1 MKSKF
6 ILCFLFPFSLFSQAQ
21 YFEKIYG
28 TPGDDYSRSV
38 KQLSSR
44 SIYVLGNSTAGVFG
58 NGDVSIT
65 KLDNSGNEIWT
76 NYYGTV
82 GIDNGFFL
90 NTTSDGNFVFVA
102 ESEASPNNLDI
113 QIYKIDTAGA
123 IVWNKSFSTP
133 VNETPR
139 YIEQTSDLGFI
150 ICGTQNDLV
159 GFNDILVIKLDAN
172 GDYVWDRTY
181 GRNDNEY
188 SDMIH
193 QTGTDYILT
202 ADTKSYGAGGYD
214 VILYKLD
221 SVGNEIWSQ
230 TYGDSLQNGCQ
241 GLLMVSDG
249 NYLSYGETE
258 IYTNSPYDF
267 FLEKIDP
274 NGGSIWQYKYGG
286 IGTDALFSVKED
298 SDGGFICT
306 GYSNSEAGSGP
317 LDLVIMKVDQ
327 FGTFQWQ
334 QTYGGTGIDIGYEII
349 KATDNSGFIITG
361 QTFNTTNEYY
371 LLKVNPDGII
381 GVPSY
386 EKEIVVSDASPNP
399 CNGLFKIE
407 YHLGEEAN
415 AKFVV
420 YNIWGE
426 KIRTEKLSSLSGTIS
441 ADVSGWVPGVYMYG
455 IETEGRLYSV
465 KKLIVSSN

>member
-1 MKSKF
+1 MFF
-6 ILCFLFPFSLFSQAQ
+6 IFPLSLFSQTQ
-21 YFEKIYG
+21 YFEKKYG

-38 KQLSSR
+38 KQLSSG
-44 SIYVLGNSTAGVFG
+44 SIYVLGNSTAGIFG

-76 NYYGTV
+76 NYYGTG

-90 NTTSDGNFVFVA
+90 NTTSDGNFVFIA
-102 ESEASPNNLDI
+102 ESEAGPNNLDI
-113 QIYKIDTAGA
+113 LISKIDTAGGV
-123 IVWNKSFSTP
+123 VWNKSFSTP

-159 GFNDILVIKLDAN
+159 GYNDILVIKLDAN
-172 GDYVWDRTY
+172 GDHVWDRTY

-202 ADTKSYGAGGYD
+202 ADTKSYGEGGYD

-221 SVGNEIWSQ
+221 SLGNEIWSQ

-274 NGGSIWQYKYGG
+274 NGDSIWQYTYGG

-298 SDGGFICT
+298 SDGGFVCT
-306 GYSNSEAGSGP
+306 GYSNSETGSGP

-327 FGTFQWQ
+327 NGIFQWQ
-334 QTYGGTGIDIGYEII
+334 QTYGGAGIDIGYEII
-349 KATDNSGFIITG
+349 KAEDNSGFIITG
-361 QTFNTTNEYY
+361 QTFNVTNEYY

-381 GVPSY
+381 GVPTLTN
-386 EKEIVVSDASPNP
+386 DAVISEGSPNP
-399 CNGLFKIE
+399 CNDIFSIE
-407 YHLGEEAN
+407 YHLNYNAN
-415 AKFVV
+415 AKIVV
-420 YNIWGE
+420 YNILGE
-426 KIRTEKLSSLSGTIS
+426 SIWIKDLSNQDGTVT
-441 ADVSGWVPGVYMYG
+441 ADVSGWIPGIYLYG
-455 IETEGRLYSV
+455 IEMNGRVFSA
-465 KKLIVSSN
+465 KKLIVTSH